1 MISKPTF
8 EPLFLAIGQHADL
21 KSLEVRPA
29 PTLALRQQRVGEKTR
44 ATQPIDQF
52 RRILG
57 GKPKVEIERLPVD
70 TVVADGVAT
79 HDEKAQ
85 ACFSERVRDF
95 EQAAGSAHR
104 STLQVKPFRRGRIVR
119 LPAQEQL
126 SYRIVENAGGA
137 GVHGSQR

>member
-8 EPLFLAIGQHADL
+8 EPLSLAIGQHADL

-85 ACFSERVRDF
+85 ACFSERVPDF

-104 STLQVKPFRRGRIVR
+104 SESSQPR
-119 LPAQEQL
+119 LPW
-126 SYRIVENAGGA
+126 ENNNAT
-137 GVHGSQR
+137 S